1 MCFFFFSSRR
11 RHTRCAL
18 VTGVQTCALP
28 ILEIDTSSGRFAARH
43 VISATGT
50 WSHPYIP
57 DIAGRDLFQGTQV
70 HSARYVRPEDFA
82 GQTVLVVGGGNSGA
96 QIMAEVAPI
105 ARALWVTTQD
115 PLFLPDDV
123 DGRVLFERAV
133 VRSEEHTS
141 ELQSLMR
148 TSYAVFCL

>member
-1 MCFFFFSSRR
+1 M
-11 RHTRCAL
+11 
-18 VTGVQTCALP
+18 
-28 ILEIDTSSGRFAARH
+28 
-43 VISATGT
+43 
-50 WSHPYIP
+50 P

-70 HSARYVRPEDFA
+70 HSARYVRPEDCA

-133 VRSEEHTS
+133 GRMNAGPGETTVGGIGDIGLVPPVREARGRGDLTTVRPLLPVPSPG
-141 ELQSLMR
+141 
-148 TSYAVFCL
+148 VFRPKWV